1 MLCKKWHEKNDSF
14 KMHLSAFL
22 FKVIS
27 NAISDRALHVN
38 IYELNV

>member
-1 MLCKKWHEKNDSF
+1 
-14 KMHLSAFL
+14 MHLSAFL

-27 NAISDRALHVN
+27 YAIRDSALHVN